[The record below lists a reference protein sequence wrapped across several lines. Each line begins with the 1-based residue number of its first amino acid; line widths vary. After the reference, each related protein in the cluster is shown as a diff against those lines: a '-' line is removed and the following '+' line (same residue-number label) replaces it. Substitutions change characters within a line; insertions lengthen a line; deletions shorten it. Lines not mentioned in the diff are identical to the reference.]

1 METLLGLDSK
11 DIKKILA
18 EHFKVPEGHVVVYTR
33 EIMTGYGTDEHTVH
47 LPVASILLEKDG
59 DNGRSEH

>member
-18 EHFKVPEGHVVVYTR
+18 EHFQIPEGNVVVYTH
-33 EIMTGYGTDEHTVH
+33 EITTGYGLDEHTVH
-47 LPVASILLEKDG
+47 LPVASILLEKEKID
-59 DNGRSEH
+59 GRSEH